1 MMMKEHTGIK
11 AENTM
16 KLLEVTEELKFKRSI
31 AYIWFFAT
39 FNSQIIKLSSAF

>member
-31 AYIWFFAT
+31 AYIWFFMT
-39 FNSQIIKLSSAF
+39 FNS